1 MVQME
6 VNPRQSWERCE
17 RKHYRSHLQT
27 RAALRTAL
35 TGGLQHRVASREG
48 LPPAKLPERQ
58 HFEENSEKSE
68 TQNSVFPSS

>member
-27 RAALRTAL
+27 SAALRTAL
-35 TGGLQHRVASREG
+35 TGGLQHRAASREG
-48 LPPAKLPERQ
+48 LPPAKQ